1 MLDPRKKKRG
11 SLVGGSGRGRW
22 SEIRSGRRVA
32 VVHCIA
38 SFFERGCSGD
48 DATVV
53 LAEGVSREGVR
64 GWRTSREG

>member
-1 MLDPRKKKRG
+1 MLERRKEERF
-11 SLVGGSGRGRW
+11 GGGGRGRW
-22 SEIRSGRRVA
+22 GEIRAGVA

-48 DATVV
+48 DATAV
-53 LAEGVSREGVR
+53 LAEGVSREWARVCGG